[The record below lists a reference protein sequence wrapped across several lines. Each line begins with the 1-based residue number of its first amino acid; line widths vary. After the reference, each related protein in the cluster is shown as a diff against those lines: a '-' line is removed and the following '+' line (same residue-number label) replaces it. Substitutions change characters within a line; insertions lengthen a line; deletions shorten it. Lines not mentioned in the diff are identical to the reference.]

1 MRRLRARGSAAGGA
15 LAPAANDT
23 SFSDMTELIG
33 TTMHRIV
40 ADDDGWLIRESRWT
54 EEVSEVAG

>member
-1 MRRLRARGSAAGGA
+1 
-15 LAPAANDT
+15 
-23 SFSDMTELIG
+23 MTELIG